1 MLNGVKHL
9 LRQDILKKILH
20 SVQDDKRAIS
30 SRLYFHKALR
40 ERKAQAQ
47 CDSFPREGE
56 EGVSIPCK
64 FASRIN
70 PSLPQHHPSAP
81 LPWGGN

>member
-30 SRLYFHKALR
+30 SRLYFHKAMR
-40 ERKAQAQ
+40 GRKVKARA
-47 CDSFPREGE
+47 
-56 EGVSIPCK
+56 IP
-64 FASRIN
+64 
-70 PSLPQHHPSAP
+70 PSGR
-81 LPWGGN
+81 GGRGFIAM